1 MHNAAPIISL
11 SVGEPKDFRW
21 QGREEKSAICKKPIQ
36 EVLLTKEGFIGDG
49 VANHEF
55 HGGPERAV
63 CLYPFEHYS
72 LWEKEFKI
80 PLQLPAFGENIT
92 IAGMTEADVYIG
104 NIYKLGTAVVQISQG
119 RVPCSTI
126 SKHNA
131 IDELLKRIV
140 DTGYTGYFFR
150 VLEEG
155 MVFENSHMQLVEENE
170 KKVSILFANQTL
182 FHDRKNKEAI
192 EKILEVE
199 ELASVWHEKLKREL
213 QKEQL

>member
-1 MHNAAPIISL
+1 MNNNAPIIAL
-11 SVGEPKDFRW
+11 SVGEPKDFLW
-21 QGREEKSAICKKPIQ
+21 KGQEEKSAIGKTPIQ

-72 LWEKEFKI
+72 LWEKEFKV
-80 PLQLPAFGENIT
+80 PLQPPAFGENIT
-92 IAGMTEADVYIG
+92 IAGMREADVYIG
-104 NIYKLGTAVVQISQG
+104 NIYRMGNAVVQISQG

-126 SKHNA
+126 SKHNGM
-131 IDELLKRIV
+131 DHLLKRIV
-140 DTGYTGYFFR
+140 ETGFTGYFFR

-155 MVFENSHMQLVEENE
+155 MVFQNSHVELVEENA

-199 ELASVWHEKLKREL
+199 ELAPVWQEKLKREL
-213 QKEQL
+213 LKERV